1 MQKNIFYNGLLEIA
15 GKIHQQEVSSYEVTL
30 NLLERIENLDIK
42 LLSYVTVLKQQALEA
57 ARQADIEIAEGNI
70 RSPIHGVPIALKDL
84 FDMASIP
91 TTNGMTIAPNI
102 PMYNATV
109 VNKLLDAGAI
119 ILGKLKLTEA
129 AFSDPHPDIPVP
141 LNPWGSQLWAGSSS
155 NGSAVALASGLCFG
169 SLGTDTGGSIRFPCA
184 ANNLTGIKP
193 TWGRV
198 SRSGVFEFAGSLDH
212 VGPMARSVEDV
223 AVLLEIIA
231 GYDLNDPTTSNEVVP
246 NYLQEMVKGIKGL
259 KIGVDHEFIFNKID
273 LDTKL
278 VMEHVIETI
287 RFLGAEIVEINM
299 PDTKQA
305 AANWAPL
312 CAVETAVVH
321 EKNYKKFKN
330 NYGPSFSKFIEMGQG
345 IIATEYFKLVQ
356 FRNELKYTISSVF
369 DEVDLLLMPVSAYSA
384 LPTDLSE
391 KFSEDKE
398 LFEGTV
404 RFTSA
409 FNLTGHPTLTLP
421 GGFTRKGTPIGF
433 QFVASYF
440 QEELL
445 VRAGSDFQK
454 ATSWHKAQPAIS
466 NLGYSAS

>member
-1 MQKNIFYNGLLEIA
+1 MEKDIFYMSLVDIA
-15 GKIHQQEVSSYEVTL
+15 GKIHQQEVSSFEVTL
-30 NLLERIENLDIK
+30 SLVERIENLDIK
-42 LLSYVTVLKQQALEA
+42 LLSYVNVLKQQALES
-57 ARQADIEIAEGNI
+57 ARQADMEIAQGNI

-91 TTNGMTIAPNI
+91 TTNGMTIDPYI
-102 PMYNATV
+102 PRSNATV

-141 LNPWGSQLWAGSSS
+141 LNPWGRNLWAGSSS

-212 VGPMARSVEDV
+212 VGTMARSVEDA
-223 AVLLEIIA
+223 AVLLEVIA
-231 GYDLNDPTTSNEVVP
+231 GYDLNDKTTSNELVP
-246 NYLQEMVKGIKGL
+246 NYLQEMIDGIKGL
-259 KIGVDHEFIFNKID
+259 KIGVDYDFIFNKVD

-278 VMEHVIETI
+278 VMQHVIETI
-287 RFLGAEIVEINM
+287 KLLGAEIVEINM
-299 PDTKQA
+299 PDTKLA

-330 NYGPSFSKFIEMGQG
+330 NYGPSFSKFIEMGQS
-345 IIATEYFKLVQ
+345 ILATEYFKLTQ
-356 FRNELKYTISSVF
+356 FRCELKYKISSVF
-369 DEVDLLLMPVSAYSA
+369 NEVDLLLMPVSAYSA
-384 LPTDLSE
+384 APTDLSE

-421 GGFTRKGTPIGF
+421 GGFTKEGTPIGF

-440 QEELL
+440 QEGLL
-445 VRAGSDFQK
+445 VRAGGDFQK
-454 ATSWHKAQPAIS
+454 ATNWHKVQPPMS
-466 NLGYSAS
+466 NL